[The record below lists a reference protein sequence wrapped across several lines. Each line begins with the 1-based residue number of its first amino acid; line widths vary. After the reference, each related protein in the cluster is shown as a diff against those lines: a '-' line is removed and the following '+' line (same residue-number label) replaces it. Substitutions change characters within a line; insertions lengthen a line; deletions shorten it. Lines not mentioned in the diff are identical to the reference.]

1 MTQKLPNERPKIAL
15 FEPDIPQNTAS
26 IIRTCAC
33 LGAKLEIIEPC
44 GFPLDDKRIK
54 RAGMD
59 YLAAINF
66 SRHKSWNDFLS
77 LKSGRVILMSTK
89 SSTSL
94 LRFEF
99 RANDILLLGRES
111 AGVPEIVHAQCDKR
125 LLIPMAEGKRS
136 LNVAVAAA
144 IALGEG
150 LRQTNGYPR
159 LNQFEGEI

>member
-1 MTQKLPNERPKIAL
+1 MRLAL
-15 FEPDIPQNTAS
+15 YQPDIPQNFGTMLRLA
-26 IIRTCAC
+26 AC
-33 LGAKLEIIEPC
+33 LNVGVDIIEPC

-59 YLAAINF
+59 YLAAIDF
-66 SRHKSWNDFLS
+66 SRHKSWDEFLS

-99 RANDILLLGRES
+99 RASDILLLGRES
-111 AGVPEIVHAQCDKR
+111 AGVPETVHAECDKR
-125 LLIPMAEGKRS
+125 LLIPMAKGKRS

-150 LRQTNGYPR
+150 LRQTNGFPP
-159 LNQFEGEI
+159 LVEFEGEI

>member
-1 MTQKLPNERPKIAL
+1 MRLAL
-15 FEPDIPQNTAS
+15 YQPDIPQNLGTMLRLA
-26 IIRTCAC
+26 AC
-33 LGAKLEIIEPC
+33 LNVSVDIIEPC

-59 YLAAINF
+59 YLADLEF
-66 SRHKSWNDFLS
+66 LRHKSWNEFL
-77 LKSGRVILMSTK
+77 LVKSGRVILMTTK

-94 LRFEF
+94 LHFEF
-99 RANDILLLGRES
+99 RASDILLLGRES
-111 AGVPEIVHAQCDKR
+111 AGVPEIVHEECEGR

-159 LNQFEGEI
+159 LNEIED

>member
-1 MTQKLPNERPKIAL
+1 MRLAL
-15 FEPDIPQNTAS
+15 YQPDIPQNLGTMLRLA
-26 IIRTCAC
+26 AC
-33 LGAKLEIIEPC
+33 LNVGVDIIEPC

-99 RANDILLLGRES
+99 RASDILLLGRES
-111 AGVPEIVHAQCDKR
+111 AGVPEIVHAQCHKR

>member
-1 MTQKLPNERPKIAL
+1 MRLAL
-15 FEPDIPQNTAS
+15 YQPDIPQNLGTMLRLA
-26 IIRTCAC
+26 AC
-33 LGAKLEIIEPC
+33 LNVGVDIIEPC

-59 YLAAINF
+59 YLAAIDF
-66 SRHKSWNDFLS
+66 SRHKSWDEFLS

-99 RANDILLLGRES
+99 RASDILLLGRES
-111 AGVPEIVHAQCDKR
+111 AGVPETVHAECDKR
-125 LLIPMAEGKRS
+125 LLIPMAKGKRS

-150 LRQTNGYPR
+150 LRQTNGFPP
-159 LNQFEGEI
+159 LVKFEGEI

>member
-1 MTQKLPNERPKIAL
+1 MRLAL
-15 FEPDIPQNTAS
+15 YQPDIPQNFGTMLRLA
-26 IIRTCAC
+26 AC
-33 LGAKLEIIEPC
+33 LNVGVDIIEPC

-59 YLAAINF
+59 YLAAIDF
-66 SRHKSWNDFLS
+66 SRHKSWDEFLS

-99 RANDILLLGRES
+99 RASDILLLGRES
-111 AGVPEIVHAQCDKR
+111 AGVPETVHAECDKR
-125 LLIPMAEGKRS
+125 LLIPMAKGKRS

-150 LRQTNGYPR
+150 LRQTNGFPP
-159 LNQFEGEI
+159 LVKFEGEI

>member
-1 MTQKLPNERPKIAL
+1 MRLAL
-15 FEPDIPQNTAS
+15 YQPDIPQNLGTILRLA
-26 IIRTCAC
+26 AC
-33 LGAKLEIIEPC
+33 LNVGVDIIEPC

-54 RAGMD
+54 RSGMD
-59 YLAAINF
+59 YFAEIDF
-66 SRHKSWNDFLS
+66 SKYKSWNDFLS
-77 LKSGRVILMSTK
+77 LKSGRIILMSTK
-89 SSTSL
+89 SSNSL

-99 RANDILLLGRES
+99 RASDILLLGRES
-111 AGVPEIVHAQCDKR
+111 AGVPEIVHEECDQR

-159 LNQFEGEI
+159 LNKFEGEI

>member
-1 MTQKLPNERPKIAL
+1 MRLAL
-15 FEPDIPQNTAS
+15 YQPDIPQNLGTMLRLA
-26 IIRTCAC
+26 AC
-33 LGAKLEIIEPC
+33 LNVGVDIIEPC

-59 YLAAINF
+59 YLAAIDF

-94 LRFEF
+94 LHFEF
-99 RANDILLLGRES
+99 RASDILLLGRES
-111 AGVPEIVHAQCDKR
+111 AGVPETVHAECDKR
-125 LLIPMAEGKRS
+125 LLIPMAKGKRS

-150 LRQTNGYPR
+150 LRQTNGFPP
-159 LNQFEGEI
+159 LVKFEGEI

>member
-1 MTQKLPNERPKIAL
+1 MRLAL
-15 FEPDIPQNTAS
+15 YQPDIPQNLGTMLRLA
-26 IIRTCAC
+26 AC
-33 LGAKLEIIEPC
+33 LNVGVDIIEPC

-59 YLAAINF
+59 YLAAIDF
-66 SRHKSWNDFLS
+66 SKHKSWNDFLS

-94 LRFEF
+94 LHFEF
-99 RANDILLLGRES
+99 RASDILLLGRES
-111 AGVPEIVHAQCDKR
+111 AGVPETVHAECDKR
-125 LLIPMAEGKRS
+125 LLIPMAKGKRS

-150 LRQTNGYPR
+150 LRQTNGFPP
-159 LNQFEGEI
+159 LVKFEGEI

>member
-1 MTQKLPNERPKIAL
+1 MRLAL
-15 FEPDIPQNTAS
+15 YQPDIPQNLGTMLRLA
-26 IIRTCAC
+26 AC
-33 LGAKLEIIEPC
+33 LNVGVDIIEPC

-59 YLAAINF
+59 YLADLEF
-66 SRHKSWNDFLS
+66 LRHKSWNDFLS
-77 LKSGRVILMSTK
+77 VKSGRVILMTTK

-94 LRFEF
+94 LHFKF
-99 RANDILLLGRES
+99 RASDILLLGRES
-111 AGVPEIVHAQCDKR
+111 AGVPEIVHEECEGR

-136 LNVAVAAA
+136 LNVAVAAG

-159 LNQFEGEI
+159 LNEFEGEI